1 MPIIEISN
9 RAPDTYLKP
18 VAVPIKVARILLGG
32 KARSEVYA
40 AIGRGQLV
48 ALKDAK
54 KTLVTV
60 ASIESYMANL
70 PPAQIKTLPPLRRR
84 GRKPKARTGR
94 AIA

>member
-1 MPIIEISN
+1 MSITEFSN
-9 RAPDTYLKP
+9 HPAGTHPSLKP
-18 VAVPIKVARILLGG
+18 VAVPIKTARLLLGG

-60 ASIESYMANL
+60 ASIEAYMASL
-70 PPAQIKTLPPLRRR
+70 PPAKIKTRPPQQRS
-84 GRKPKARTGR
+84 RKR
-94 AIA
+94 AATA